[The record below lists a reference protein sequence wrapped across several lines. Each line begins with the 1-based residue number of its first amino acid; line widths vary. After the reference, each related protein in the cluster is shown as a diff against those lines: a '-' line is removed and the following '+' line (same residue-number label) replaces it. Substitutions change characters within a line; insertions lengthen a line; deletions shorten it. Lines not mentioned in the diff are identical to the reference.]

1 MNQLEAKLQEAETI
15 VILGHVRPDGD
26 CTGSCLAMWNYIRKN
41 YPKKQVQI
49 HLEQPSEKF
58 SYLAGFHQISQEI
71 HETPCDL
78 CICLD
83 SSDKERLG
91 DFGVFLSQAKQ
102 SICIDHHVTNPG
114 YAQENVVDAKASSTC
129 EVLFGLLEEEK
140 ISRETAA
147 CIYTGLVH
155 DTGVF
160 KYSNTSAKTMMIAG
174 KMMEKGIDFGF
185 IIDHSFYEK
194 TYRQSQ
200 ILGRA
205 LLESIQF
212 LHGTCIFS
220 VVRSQ
225 DMEFFGVES
234 KDLDGIA
241 EQLRIIDGIECAI
254 FMYEV
259 GNHVYKVS
267 MRSNHIVDVSKIAS
281 YFGGG
286 GHIRAAGCTMSGSIH
301 DVINNLSGH
310 IEKQLKQQE
319 NQDV

>member
-1 MNQLEAKLQEAETI
+1 MNQLEVKLQEAETI

-26 CTGSCLAMWNYIRKN
+26 CTGSCLAMWNYIREN
-41 YPKKQVQI
+41 YPQKQVEV

-58 SYLAGFHQISQEI
+58 SYLAGFETISQEI
-71 HETPCDL
+71 HDTPYDL

-91 DFGVFLSQAKQ
+91 DFGIFLSQAKQ
-102 SICIDHHVTNPG
+102 SICIDHHVTNMG
-114 YAQENVVDAKASSTC
+114 YAQDNIVDARASSTC

-140 ISRETAA
+140 ISAETAS
-147 CIYTGLVH
+147 CIYTGLIH

-160 KYSNTSAKTMMIAG
+160 KYSNTSAKTMSIAG

-185 IIDHSFYEK
+185 IIDHSFYKK
-194 TYRQSQ
+194 TYRQNQ

-205 LLESIQF
+205 LLESIKF

-225 DMEFFGVES
+225 DMEFFGVDS
-234 KDLDGIA
+234 KDLDGIV

-254 FMYEV
+254 FLYEV
-259 GNHVYKVS
+259 ENHMYKVS
-267 MRSNHIVDVSKIAS
+267 MRSNHIVDVSQIAS

-310 IEKQLKQQE
+310 IEKQLLQQE
-319 NQDV
+319 NQNV